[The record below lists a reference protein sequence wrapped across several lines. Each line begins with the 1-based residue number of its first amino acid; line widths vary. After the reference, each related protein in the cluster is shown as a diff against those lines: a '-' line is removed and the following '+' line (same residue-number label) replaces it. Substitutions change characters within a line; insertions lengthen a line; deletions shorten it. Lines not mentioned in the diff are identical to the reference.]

1 MFLRRWP
8 LLVLVPLF
16 AVVSR
21 AQETE
26 RAIDAP
32 GQYNKFLTAN
42 QLDRWSFEG
51 EKDETIIAHVVSKEF
66 DPILEL
72 GRTGEKDDKVLLDVD
87 DPGSESCFS
96 MRLPEKGQYKIR
108 VHAFKYQGGGNYTLE
123 VLRFMAKPLS
133 VGEPLIGTFNR
144 HGKSYHYF
152 QAVKGQIV
160 IPKLMGTSSEE
171 WKIRDFKGRKMTDWA
186 GSVLIEDSG
195 ECSLIVSG
203 KPGYRYDLIMREARQ
218 QELPDGKELAGNLE
232 QGAMDVWS
240 FQGKPGDFRLL
251 EVEKAGELNSRL
263 IYIPQE
269 KKSEQR
275 IADAGEQSEME
286 SDDRQPT
293 MGMGGMGMFG
303 GEEESEA
310 QEKTSEPW
318 IAARGE
324 QQREVKLL
332 PVASRGAKLRFAAI
346 LGGEGKYQFQLLAE
360 TSASYKLTM
369 RDPSVLI
376 ESGGDVS
383 GNLSVGGAAFYS
395 FKAAPGQL
403 YQASVTSQKFVPVLR
418 LYDTRGNALGVSD
431 ANVEGLEGRLTHMVM
446 KEGLYRLQVS
456 SLGNGGGGDFHQ
468 ALKEIKLKEL
478 QVGGRGQGTVQPG
491 ATEFWVFSGKEGQT
505 VFLNVRSSE
514 FEPTVSLFSPDGVQL
529 AADDNGSSTAGSL
542 LALKLPRTGRYTVRI
557 SSSRG
562 AGEFTIR
569 LIDGD

>member
-1 MFLRRWP
+1 MILKRWP
-8 LLVLVPLF
+8 LLILLPLF
-16 AVVSR
+16 AVAAR

-26 RAIDAP
+26 REIDAP
-32 GQYNKFLTAN
+32 GQHNKFLTAN

-51 EKDETIIAHVVSKEF
+51 EKDETVIARVVSKEF

-72 GRTGEKDDKVLLDVD
+72 ARTGEKDDKVLLEVD
-87 DPGSESCFS
+87 DLGSEACFS

-108 VHAFKYQGGGNYTLE
+108 IHAFKYQGGGNYTLE
-123 VLRFMAKPLS
+123 VLRFLAKPLS
-133 VGEPLIGTFNR
+133 VGKPFIGTFNR
-144 HGKSYHYF
+144 EGKSYHYF

-171 WKIRDFKGRKMTDWA
+171 WRIRDFKGRKMTDWA
-186 GSVLIEDSG
+186 GSVLIEESG

-203 KPGYRYDLIMREARQ
+203 KPGYRYDLFMREARQ
-218 QELPDGKELAGNLE
+218 QELPDGKELAGSLQ

-240 FQGKPGDFRLL
+240 FQGKPGEFRLL
-251 EVEKAGELNSRL
+251 EVEKAGELASRL

-269 KKSEQR
+269 KKNEQR
-275 IADAGEQSEME
+275 IADAGEQPEME
-286 SDDRQPT
+286 SEEHQPPV
-293 MGMGGMGMFG
+293 GMGGMGMFG
-303 GEEESEA
+303 GGEESEA
-310 QEKTSEPW
+310 LEKTSEPW
-318 IAARGE
+318 AARGE
-324 QQREVKLL
+324 RQPEIKLL

-369 RDPSVLI
+369 RDPSVPI

-383 GNLSVGGAAFYS
+383 ENLPVGGAAFYS
-395 FKAAPGQL
+395 FKAASGQL

-418 LYDTRGNALGVSD
+418 LYDMHGNALGVSD
-431 ANVEGLEGRLTHMVM
+431 ANAEGLEGRLTHMFM

-468 ALKEIKLKEL
+468 ALKEIKVKEL
-478 QVGGRGQGTVQPG
+478 QVGGRGQGAVQSG
-491 ATEFWVFSGKEGQT
+491 ATEFWAFSGKEGQT

-514 FEPTVSLFSPDGVQL
+514 FEPAVSLFSPDGVRL
-529 AADDNGSSTAGSL
+529 AADDKGCDTTGSL
-542 LALKLPRTGRYTVRI
+542 VALKLPRTGRYTVRI
-557 SSSRG
+557 SSGRG
-562 AGEFTIR
+562 AGDFTIR